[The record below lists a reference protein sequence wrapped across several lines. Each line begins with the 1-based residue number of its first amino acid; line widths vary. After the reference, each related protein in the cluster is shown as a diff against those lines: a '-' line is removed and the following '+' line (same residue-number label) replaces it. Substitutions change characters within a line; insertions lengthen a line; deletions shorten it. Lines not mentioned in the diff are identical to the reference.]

1 MDGLKSPWCYV
12 GDGDADW
19 YYCEDSCAQQDSTP
33 PAPLQTFSFK
43 SGEAG
48 QAWKCSVTLTGKACD
63 AWGENDFGLDPASTA
78 CEQVDGLDRP
88 WCYTSE
94 EDWDYCN
101 CDKQNAG
108 AASPA
113 AATKADTKPAR
124 KQQEVEAGCQD
135 DRAETKA
142 LRAQIAQ
149 LKDNKRA
156 LELKSET
163 PVCLQSFCCVR
174 QLLVAFVGRVC

>member
-12 GDGDADW
+12 GTGDADW
-19 YYCEDSCAQQDSTP
+19 DYCDDGCAQQDSTP
-33 PAPLQTFSFK
+33 PPLQTFSFK
-43 SGEAG
+43 SGETG
-48 QAWKCSVTLTGKACD
+48 QSWKCSVTVTGKACD
-63 AWGENDFGLDPASTA
+63 AWGENEFGLDPASTA

-101 CDKQNAG
+101 CDKHNPG

-113 AATKADTKPAR
+113 TKKADARPAR
-124 KQQEVEAGCQD
+124 RQQELEPGCED

-142 LRAQIAQ
+142 LRAQVAQ
-149 LKDNKRA
+149 LKANKRA
-156 LELKSET
+156 LELRSEI
-163 PVCLQSFCCVR
+163 PVCLQLFCYVR
-174 QLLVAFVGRVC
+174 QLLVALRGRAY